1 MLQVVRQPEHL
12 HRHVPQLGLQDQTDH
27 QPEPPHQ
34 HASQQAELQHLH
46 VNQEGLQPLHVSQ
59 AEHHPRIVPRHQ
71 PVNHHHPVHQIHIV
85 VEAGVAEAIVAEE
98 AEAVIVVVEVA
109 VEVVVVAEGED
120 RMNASNL
127 KTKRRCLR
135 SHFNHPVMSLRA

>member
-1 MLQVVRQPEHL
+1 
-12 HRHVPQLGLQDQTDH
+12 
-27 QPEPPHQ
+27 
-34 HASQQAELQHLH
+34 
-46 VNQEGLQPLHVSQ
+46 
-59 AEHHPRIVPRHQ
+59 
-71 PVNHHHPVHQIHIV
+71 

-127 KTKRRCLR
+127 KTKRRESQKSTTSALTVE
-135 SHFNHPVMSLRA
+135 PSLHSGASLKLPTGQFLNGRPPSF

>member
-1 MLQVVRQPEHL
+1 MVIITGIADHHVRQVVPL
-12 HRHVPQLGLQDQTDH
+12 HRPDR
-27 QPEPPHQ
+27 
-34 HASQQAELQHLH
+34 QAELLH
-46 VNQEGLQPLHVSQ
+46 RHVSQ
-59 AEHHPRIVPRHQ
+59 AELLHRHVSQVEHRPQIDPRHP